1 MNKQFALLVAAA
13 CVGLIPTQAGAVI
26 LQCHKSACPPIKRP
40 DTVKQA
46 PDAKKS
52 PTVSPSKK
60 RG

>member
-1 MNKQFALLVAAA
+1 MNKQIALIVVAT
-13 CVGLIPTQAGAVI
+13 CLIPTQVGAVI
-26 LQCHKSACPPIKRP
+26 LQCHKSACPPIKRST
-40 DTVKQA
+40 DALKQT